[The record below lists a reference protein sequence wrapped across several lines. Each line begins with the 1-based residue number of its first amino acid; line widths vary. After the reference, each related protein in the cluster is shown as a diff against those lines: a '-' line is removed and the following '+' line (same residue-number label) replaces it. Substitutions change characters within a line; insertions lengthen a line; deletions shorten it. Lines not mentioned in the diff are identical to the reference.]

1 MPDAFSRM
9 EMLLGDA
16 GADKLG
22 KARIAVFG
30 LGGAG
35 SFAAEAL
42 ARCGVA
48 SLTLVDNGIVSVTDI
63 NRQLYAL
70 RSTVG
75 KSNVQ
80 IAKMRIRD
88 IDEGIL
94 VHTYETFYNNET
106 AGMFDLKNYDYII
119 DAMNTVESK
128 LLLIE
133 NAKISKTPI
142 ISCMSTDDRMDPSKL
157 EIVDISR
164 SVLCPI
170 AKQIRTKLRKKGI
183 RKVKVLSSREKISDI
198 QLHGSISFM
207 PGAAGMMLA
216 GVVVKDLLGKS
227 DRKHRYKNNVTVY
240 FVLSDKIIK

>member
-48 SLTLVDNGIVSVTDI
+48 SLTLVDNGIVSVADI

-157 EIVDISR
+157 EIMDISR

-183 RKVKVLSSREKISDI
+183 QKVKVLSSREKISDI
-198 QLHGSISFM
+198 QMHGSISFM

-227 DRKHRYKNNVTVY
+227 DRKHRYKKIMLLFTLFSVT
-240 FVLSDKIIK
+240 K

>member
-48 SLTLVDNGIVSVTDI
+48 SLTLVDNGIVSVADI
-63 NRQLYAL
+63 SRQLYAL

-227 DRKHRYKNNVTVY
+227 DRKHRYK
-240 FVLSDKIIK
+240 K

>member
-22 KARIAVFG
+22 RARIAVFG

-142 ISCMSTDDRMDPSKL
+142 ISCMSTDDRMDPLKL
-157 EIVDISR
+157 EIMDISR

-170 AKQIRTKLRKKGI
+170 AKQIRMKLRKKGI

-198 QLHGSISFM
+198 QMHGSISFM

-227 DRKHRYKNNVTVY
+227 DRKHRYK
-240 FVLSDKIIK
+240 K

>member
-1 MPDAFSRM
+1 MLFSRM

-22 KARIAVFG
+22 RARIAVFG

-157 EIVDISR
+157 EIMDISR

-198 QLHGSISFM
+198 QMHGSISFV

-216 GVVVKDLLGKS
+216 GVVVKDLLEKS
-227 DRKHRYKNNVTVY
+227 DRKHRYK
-240 FVLSDKIIK
+240 K

>member
-48 SLTLVDNGIVSVTDI
+48 SLTLVDNGIVSVADI

-227 DRKHRYKNNVTVY
+227 DRKHRHK
-240 FVLSDKIIK
+240 K

>member
-22 KARIAVFG
+22 RARIAVFG

-157 EIVDISR
+157 EIMDISR

-170 AKQIRTKLRKKGI
+170 AKQIRMKLRKKGI

-198 QLHGSISFM
+198 QMHGSISFV

-216 GVVVKDLLGKS
+216 GVVVKDLLEKS
-227 DRKHRYKNNVTVY
+227 DRKHRYK
-240 FVLSDKIIK
+240 K

>member
-48 SLTLVDNGIVSVTDI
+48 SLTLVDNGIVSVADI

-216 GVVVKDLLGKS
+216 GGVVKDLLGKS
-227 DRKHRYKNNVTVY
+227 DRKHRYK
-240 FVLSDKIIK
+240 K

>member
-48 SLTLVDNGIVSVTDI
+48 SLTLVDNGIVSVADI

-157 EIVDISR
+157 EIMDISR

-183 RKVKVLSSREKISDI
+183 QKVKVLSSREKISDI
-198 QLHGSISFM
+198 QMHGSISFM

-227 DRKHRYKNNVTVY
+227 DRSTDTKNNVTVY
-240 FVLSDKIIK
+240 SVLSDKIIK

>member
-48 SLTLVDNGIVSVTDI
+48 SLTLVDNGIVSVADI

-157 EIVDISR
+157 EIMDISR

-170 AKQIRTKLRKKGI
+170 AKQIRIKLRKKGI

-198 QLHGSISFM
+198 QMHGSISFM
-207 PGAAGMMLA
+207 PGVAGMMLA

-227 DRKHRYKNNVTVY
+227 DRKHRYK
-240 FVLSDKIIK
+240 K

>member
-157 EIVDISR
+157 EIMDISR

-170 AKQIRTKLRKKGI
+170 AKQIRIKLRKKGI

-198 QLHGSISFM
+198 QMHGSISFM
-207 PGAAGMMLA
+207 PGVAGMMLA

-227 DRKHRYKNNVTVY
+227 DRKHRYK
-240 FVLSDKIIK
+240 K

>member
-48 SLTLVDNGIVSVTDI
+48 SLTLVDNGIVSVADI

-207 PGAAGMMLA
+207 PGAAGMMLD
-216 GVVVKDLLGKS
+216 GLVVKDLLGKY
-227 DRKHRYKNNVTVY
+227 DRKHRYK
-240 FVLSDKIIK
+240 K

>member
-42 ARCGVA
+42 GRCGVA
-48 SLTLVDNGIVSVTDI
+48 SLTLVDNGIVSVADI

-227 DRKHRYKNNVTVY
+227 DRKHRYK
-240 FVLSDKIIK
+240 K

>member
-48 SLTLVDNGIVSVTDI
+48 SLTLVDNGIVSVADI

-94 VHTYETFYNNET
+94 VHTYEKFYNNET

-227 DRKHRYKNNVTVY
+227 DRKHRYK
-240 FVLSDKIIK
+240 K

>member
-48 SLTLVDNGIVSVTDI
+48 SLTLVDNGIVSVADI

-157 EIVDISR
+157 EIVYISR

-227 DRKHRYKNNVTVY
+227 DRKHRYK
-240 FVLSDKIIK
+240 K

>member
-35 SFAAEAL
+35 SFAAEVL

-48 SLTLVDNGIVSVTDI
+48 SLTLVDNGIVSVADI

-157 EIVDISR
+157 EIMDISR

-183 RKVKVLSSREKISDI
+183 QKVKVLSSREKISDI
-198 QLHGSISFM
+198 QMHGSISFM

-227 DRKHRYKNNVTVY
+227 DRKHRYK
-240 FVLSDKIIK
+240 K

>member
-22 KARIAVFG
+22 RARIAVFG

-142 ISCMSTDDRMDPSKL
+142 ISCMGTDDRMDPSKL
-157 EIVDISR
+157 EIMDISR

-198 QLHGSISFM
+198 QMHGSISFV

-216 GVVVKDLLGKS
+216 GVVVKDLLEKS
-227 DRKHRYKNNVTVY
+227 DRKHRYK
-240 FVLSDKIIK
+240 K